1 MYRIFV
7 NIWTPSCCVQIGMDQ
22 QMLINSVN
30 SLLFYSVTALE
41 AYCVVALSLLKTKKK
56 KNCKKTNKTGHQTEA
71 QPREG

>member
-56 KNCKKTNKTGHQTEA
+56 K
-71 QPREG
+71 